1 MVPLHGSIVRLISAS
16 VPSLPVPR
24 VSAVRKEIAGT
35 PGIKPRTEICSAA
48 TCENQSTG
56 TSFMNMGIF
65 GALFV
70 SHSSLNQPHGLQGQK
85 IQGVKLMQATKLST
99 LASIPGI
106 CFTRLGRRQTV
117 ATRAWISPFSS
128 HDNRATSL
136 HRSWGLP

>member
-16 VPSLPVPR
+16 VPSFPVPR
-24 VSAVRKEIAGT
+24 VSAVRKEIT

-56 TSFMNMGIF
+56 TSFMDMGIF
-65 GALFV
+65 CALFV

-99 LASIPGI
+99 LASI
-106 CFTRLGRRQTV
+106 FASLALVAGRQ
-117 ATRAWISPFSS
+117 
-128 HDNRATSL
+128 
-136 HRSWGLP
+136 